1 MGRVLQK
8 LLIPFLASSAVVLAG
23 WGCRQHE
30 ALCGASDCGSAQTP
44 EPQGQGGNRT
54 ITWPQGGADTA
65 MGTGAL
71 SGAAPLEPSDCRDDA
86 DCADEVRCNGLESCE
101 GGECRPGAALSC
113 TMGTSCVELET
124 VAECRFPEPSP
135 WLIVL
140 SRGAVFGLPV
150 AELGRRSLL
159 PLGERDVASGFSGF
173 AFAEVSPDNRRLWL
187 HFYHGS
193 FRDVSMFSV
202 SLGAG
207 LPGPM
212 APVHDLPTIGS
223 FLTPVFSADSR
234 HAFIQDEY
242 SGLYLFDFSDE
253 DPNRYR
259 ARLVGVYEPAW
270 YDQHGF
276 CENSELLVA
285 SGRVNSDD
293 AEASAWLLDS
303 GSGPELSETEI
314 GVGST
319 YISSSGK
326 LLALVGAE
334 GVELLA
340 CDRTLT
346 RVPLAAGEWRDVT
359 FMQGDSYV
367 ELSNFGDY
375 EIYSIADRSSPVLV
389 YSCSDCEVEWPGEG
403 LIRVTGTSE
412 DGVFELQGDL
422 PPKLSVD
429 ENAESPLPAELA
441 ELVVASGTRAFLL
454 QAAEEIVNAG
464 GAVGSHTSSEF
475 SVVDRAEP
483 GQAVP
488 ILREGSGHDE
498 GSVLWADVD
507 RGLSLVTRSRDSSK
521 ELWLLHFEEP
531 PFTEELIDSDVA
543 SARAA
548 VSPDGRGFAYW
559 FTESDNP
566 DGSEIVWQ
574 SFSRGSQ
581 GIPLGVTGEPMFGP
595 LPP

>member
-1 MGRVLQK
+1 M
-8 LLIPFLASSAVVLAG
+8 
-23 WGCRQHE
+23 
-30 ALCGASDCGSAQTP
+30 
-44 EPQGQGGNRT
+44 
-54 ITWPQGGADTA
+54 
-65 MGTGAL
+65 
-71 SGAAPLEPSDCRDDA
+71 SGDAPLEPSGCRDDA

-101 GGECRPGAALSC
+101 GGECRPGATLIC
-113 TMGTSCVELET
+113 TMGTRCVELEAT
-124 VAECRFPEPSP
+124 AECRFPEPSP
-135 WLIVL
+135 WLLVL
-140 SRGAVFGLPV
+140 SGGAVFGLPV

-173 AFAEVSPDNRRLWL
+173 AFAEVSPDNRRVWL
-187 HFYHGS
+187 HFYHGT
-193 FRDVSMFSV
+193 FRDVSMFGV

-234 HAFIQDEY
+234 YAFIEDEY
-242 SGLYLFDFSDE
+242 SGLYLFEFSDE

-285 SGRVNSDD
+285 SGRVDWDEDQPS
-293 AEASAWLLDS
+293 EPSAWLLDS
-303 GSGPELSETEI
+303 GAGPELRETEL
-314 GVGST
+314 GPGST
-319 YISSSGK
+319 YISSSGR
-326 LLALVGAE
+326 LLALAGAE
-334 GVELLA
+334 GVELLT
-340 CDRTLT
+340 CDRSLA
-346 RVPLAAGEWRDVT
+346 RVPLAAGEWRNVI
-359 FMQGDSYV
+359 FMHGDSYV
-367 ELSNFGDY
+367 ALSSFGDY
-375 EIYSIADRSSPVLV
+375 EIYSIADRSAPVLV

-412 DGVFELQGDL
+412 DGVFELQGDS
-422 PPKLSVD
+422 PPKPSVD
-429 ENAESPLPAELA
+429 ENSESPLPAELA

-454 QAAEEIVNAG
+454 QAPEEVIKAG
-464 GAVGSHTSSEF
+464 GADGSDASREF

-483 GQAVP
+483 GQVLP

-498 GSVLWADVD
+498 GSVLWTDMD
-507 RGLSLVTRSRDSSK
+507 RGLSLVTRSRASSE
-521 ELWLLHFEEP
+521 ELWVLHFAEP
-531 PFTEELIDSDVA
+531 PFTEELIDSDSA

-559 FTESDNP
+559 FTESDSP

-574 SFSRGSQ
+574 PFARGSQ
-581 GIPLGVTGEPMFGP
+581 GVPLGVTGEPMFGP